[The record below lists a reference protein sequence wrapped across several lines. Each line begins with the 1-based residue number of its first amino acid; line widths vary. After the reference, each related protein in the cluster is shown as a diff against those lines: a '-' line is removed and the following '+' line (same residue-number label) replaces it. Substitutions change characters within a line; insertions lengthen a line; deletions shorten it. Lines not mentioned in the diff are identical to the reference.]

1 MMSLRHTY
9 YCMALGRERCE
20 MRQMEATRR
29 PEAERAICRSRS
41 QRHNTHARRPR

>member
-9 YCMALGRERCE
+9 YSMALGRERCE

-29 PEAERAICRSRS
+29 PDAECAICRSRS
-41 QRHNTHARRPR
+41 QRHNMPARRPR